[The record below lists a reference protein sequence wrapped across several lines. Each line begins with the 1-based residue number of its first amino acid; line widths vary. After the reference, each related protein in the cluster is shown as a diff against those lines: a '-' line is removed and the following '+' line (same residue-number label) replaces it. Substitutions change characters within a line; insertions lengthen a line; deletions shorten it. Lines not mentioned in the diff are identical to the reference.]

1 MEQRAPGAQPTR
13 ATPGVTA
20 PLLRVAP
27 GSQNGAATA
36 ANRERTA
43 PARTS
48 SSRLEATLRLLA
60 AFRAV
65 RRDQLEAFLFAGAPL
80 TPPSRRVAAFRI
92 LGELRERGFVE
103 AVVLPGTVAT
113 AGATRAYVLTT
124 AGQRA
129 YATDDSAYP
138 RRVRRPTI
146 VLLDHAVA
154 LADIALAFRDG
165 AAQAGDIALSWQAD
179 WEIVH
184 ELGCTTVI
192 PDAFVTLER
201 DGWRT
206 RAFIEADRATEREH
220 AFANKVRRYVDLYRD
235 DGWRSVWGP
244 GRSSSPSRHPMSAHV
259 RCVAW
264 HSVSPRP
271 RAERGSGSRS
281 ASPRWMSSD
290 AAVRSRRSRTWVSSP
305 NAVSSSTRRRRLHG
319 DLRTGAA
326 GNSAARLGTSI
337 HGTK

>member
-1 MEQRAPGAQPTR
+1 MEQRTADSPGTR
-13 ATPGVTA
+13 VTPGVTA
-20 PLLRVAP
+20 PLLRVARGGP
-27 GSQNGAATA
+27 NHAAA
-36 ANRERTA
+36 EANSPRTA

-48 SSRLEATLRLLA
+48 SSRLHATHRLLA
-60 AFRAV
+60 AFRAI

-80 TPPSRRVAAFRI
+80 TQPSRRVAAFRI
-92 LGELRERGFVE
+92 LGALRERGFVQ

-129 YATDDSAYP
+129 YAAADDAYP
-138 RRVRRPTI
+138 RSVRRPSI

-165 AAQAGDIALSWQAD
+165 AARAGDVELFWQAD

-184 ELGCTTVI
+184 ELGCTRVI

-201 DGWRT
+201 GGWRT

-235 DGWRSVWGP
+235 DRWRSVLGIWP
-244 GRSSSPSRHPMSAHV
+244 LILTVTTSEQRARSLCRLAVRVAEAEGGARIRQSFRFASLDELLRRSAFDEI
-259 RCVAW
+259 W
-264 HSVSPRP
+264 HMGLG
-271 RAERGSGSRS
+271 AERGLLLD
-281 ASPRWMSSD
+281 ASEAAPR
-290 AAVRSRRSRTWVSSP
+290 
-305 NAVSSSTRRRRLHG
+305 
-319 DLRTGAA
+319 
-326 GNSAARLGTSI
+326 
-337 HGTK
+337 

>member
-1 MEQRAPGAQPTR
+1 MEERAPKARPAR
-13 ATPGVTA
+13 VTPGVTA

-27 GSQNGAATA
+27 GSQNGAAKA

-65 RRDQLEAFLFAGAPL
+65 RRDQLEAFLFAGAPV

-129 YATDDSAYP
+129 YAADDSAYP
-138 RRVRRPTI
+138 RRLRRPSI

-154 LADIALAFRDG
+154 LADIALAFRDS
-165 AAQAGDIALSWQAD
+165 ATRAGDIDLSWQAD

-235 DGWRSVWGP
+235 DRWRSVLGTWP
-244 GRSSSPSRHPMSAHV
+244 LILTVTTSDERARSLCRLAFRVAETEGGARIRQSFRFAALDELRHRGAFEEI
-259 RCVAW
+259 W
-264 HSVSPRP
+264 HLGLV
-271 RAERGSGSRS
+271 AERGLILN
-281 ASPRWMSSD
+281 ASEPAPR
-290 AAVRSRRSRTWVSSP
+290 
-305 NAVSSSTRRRRLHG
+305 
-319 DLRTGAA
+319 
-326 GNSAARLGTSI
+326 
-337 HGTK
+337 

>member
-1 MEQRAPGAQPTR
+1 MEQSAPEAQPTHTR
-13 ATPGVTA
+13 VTAGVTA
-20 PLLRVAP
+20 PLLRVAR
-27 GSQNGAATA
+27 GGQNGAAA
-36 ANRERTA
+36 AASRERTA
-43 PARTS
+43 PARPS
-48 SSRLEATLRLLA
+48 SSRLDATLRLLA

-92 LGELRERGFVE
+92 LGELRERGFVQ

-113 AGATRAYVLTT
+113 AGVTRAYVLTT

-129 YATDDSAYP
+129 YAADDSAYS
-138 RRVRRPTI
+138 RRVRRPSI

-165 AAQAGDIALSWQAD
+165 AARAGDVDLLWQAD

-184 ELGCTTVI
+184 DLGCTTVI

-201 DGWRT
+201 GGWRT

-235 DGWRSVWGP
+235 DRWRSVLGIWP
-244 GRSSSPSRHPMSAHV
+244 LILTVTTSEQRARSLCRLAV
-259 RCVAW
+259 RVAEAEGGARIRQSFRFAPLDELRLRGAFEAIW
-264 HSVSPRP
+264 HLGLG
-271 RAERGSGSRS
+271 AERGLILT
-281 ASPRWMSSD
+281 ASD
-290 AAVRSRRSRTWVSSP
+290 AAP
-305 NAVSSSTRRRRLHG
+305 Q
-319 DLRTGAA
+319 
-326 GNSAARLGTSI
+326 
-337 HGTK
+337 